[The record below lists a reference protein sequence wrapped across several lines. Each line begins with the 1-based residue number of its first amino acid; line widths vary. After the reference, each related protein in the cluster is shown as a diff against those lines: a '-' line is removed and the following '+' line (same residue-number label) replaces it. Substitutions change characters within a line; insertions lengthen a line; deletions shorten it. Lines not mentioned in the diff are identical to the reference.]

1 MMRLLK
7 AFVHLFIVI
16 SFCFILVSGPAR
28 AQEKLSDN
36 MEIVRQK
43 VAADKKLFV
52 ATNMGLTEKEAE
64 EFWPVYDDYQK
75 ELGKI
80 ADRTRSLLED
90 YARMHQD
97 MTDPK
102 AISLMEDYIMIEEDR
117 VKLMKFYFPKFRKVL
132 PGVKVARYY
141 QIENKIDALINFDA
155 ARKIPLMG
163 SNS

>member
-1 MMRLLK
+1 MKVLRY
-7 AFVHLFIVI
+7 
-16 SFCFILVSGPAR
+16 LVFASVAVSLCLAGVVNPTFSQDKPA
-28 AQEKLSDN
+28 DN

-102 AISLMEDYIMIEEDR
+102 AISLMEDFIMIEEDR

-141 QIENKIDALINFDA
+141 QIENKIDALVEFDA
-155 ARKIPLMG
+155 ARKIPLMEPK
-163 SNS
+163 